1 MSNIT
6 VKVKVE
12 NDERINFLKFDKEK
26 DSITQQ
32 VKDFLD
38 SINYKEPNNRDLYAL
53 LNPSTSGYMTNFENI
68 QQCN

>member
-12 NDERINFLKFDKEK
+12 SDERINFIKFEKEK
-26 DSITQQ
+26 GSITQQ

-38 SINYKEPNNRDLYAL
+38 SIDYKEPETRILFVL
-53 LNPSTSGYMTNFENI
+53 LNPSTSGYMTKFENI